1 MKIPKLKLFSG
12 FTLIELLIVIAIIS
26 IITVVLLL
34 SFGNSRIKKELETNA
49 NEFAGVV
56 REAQNY
62 ALTGK
67 QAVSGTTPCGYQIN
81 WSGSSYSITYR
92 SINSS
97 GVCVSGSALA
107 QYSLKNSVV
116 FSGSDSFTF
125 NLPYADLSFGSGTKT
140 IIFTKQS
147 LSHVVCVYSGG
158 RTTDVA
164 GAICPSP

>member
-1 MKIPKLKLFSG
+1 MKIPKLKSFSG
-12 FTLIELLIVIAIIS
+12 FTLIEIIVVVTIIS
-26 IITVVLLL
+26 ILSVVLLL
-34 SFGNSRIKKELETNA
+34 SFGDSRVKKELETNA

-67 QAVSGTTPCGYQIN
+67 QAVSGTTPCRYQISWN
-81 WSGSSYSITYR
+81 GLSYSIIYWKIDT
-92 SINSS
+92 S
-97 GVCVSGSALA
+97 GVCVSDSTLA
-107 QYSLKNSVV
+107 QYSLKNGVV

-147 LSHVVCVYSGG
+147 LSHVVCVYGGG
-158 RTTDVA
+158 RTIDVA
-164 GAICPSP
+164 GATCP

>member
-1 MKIPKLKLFSG
+1 MKKTLNG

-26 IITVVLLL
+26 ILSVIVLVSL
-34 SFGNSRIKKELETNA
+34 GDGRAKKELETNA

-67 QAVSGTTPCGYQIN
+67 QAVSGTTPCGYQIS

-92 SINSS
+92 SINAS
-97 GVCVSGSALA
+97 GVCVADSTLA
-107 QYSLKNSVV
+107 EYFLKNGVV
-116 FSGSDSFTF
+116 FNGSDSFTF

-147 LSHVVCVYSGG
+147 LSHAVCVYGGG
-158 RTTDVA
+158 RTIDVT
-164 GAICPSP
+164 GATCP